1 MLSKQG
7 SFILKTVIDNQNTIR
22 IFTCL
27 LYCAA
32 DEARF
37 VIGWDDYYKPKILTL
52 IAEANGSRWEI
63 VFDWQDTIKL
73 AILQIG
79 HKIPIAYKVTVK
91 VN

>member
-1 MLSKQG
+1 MLTKQG
-7 SFILKTVIDNQNTIR
+7 SFILRTVIDNQNTIR

-37 VIGWDDYYKPKILTL
+37 VIGWDDYYKPEFPTL
-52 IAEANGSRWEI
+52 IVEASGSRREI

-73 AILQIG
+73 AIL
-79 HKIPIAYKVTVK
+79 
-91 VN
+91 